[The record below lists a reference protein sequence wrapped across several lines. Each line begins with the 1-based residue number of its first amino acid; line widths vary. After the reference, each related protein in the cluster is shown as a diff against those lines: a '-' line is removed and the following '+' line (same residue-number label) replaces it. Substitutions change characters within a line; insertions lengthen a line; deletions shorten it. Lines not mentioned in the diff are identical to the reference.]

1 MTHEVELKLRIQPAE
16 VLRLRRHL
24 AVEQACIDKP
34 LTRKLTSIYFD
45 TPQLALLDAGVSL
58 RVRHM
63 EGGWFQSIKGAG
75 TAFAGL
81 HRRKEWED
89 IIASA
94 EPDFSK
100 IIAPELTRI
109 FDDRSLRNALSPIFT
124 TDVRRTEWH
133 LAMGDGSLVEMA
145 LDQGE
150 LIAGEEREP
159 ICEIELELK
168 RGRPAS
174 LFKLALALQAD
185 IPLWIENVSKAERG
199 YAHYRPQTSGS
210 LKSSAAELRPSMHLL
225 QAWDCLLQTCI
236 AQLQGNHDLILQV
249 NDPEGVHQM
258 RVALRRLRSAFSLY
272 QGLLPADDAL
282 LAELRWLAAVLGQV
296 RDLDVFLLETL
307 PPVLAQ
313 FEQHAG
319 LQLLREQA
327 QQAQRAASAVLGA
340 ALQSQRYQ
348 RLLLELGSRIT
359 SGPEAASAAMP
370 SLGAFAQDKLQKRFK
385 ALKQQGDQLHAMMPE
400 QRHATRIA
408 AKKLRYTAEFF
419 ASLYPAQ
426 ATRPFLRQL
435 AKLQD
440 ILGTLNDISVT
451 RQLFEQLLGPQP
463 TPALTEAISVI
474 DGWNACQAANQLQL
488 LHGAWDKVM
497 RAEPF
502 WG

>member
-1 MTHEVELKLRIQPAE
+1 MTHEVELKLRIRPTD
-16 VLRLRRHL
+16 VLRLRRHPTVVQTSTD
-24 AVEQACIDKP
+24 AP

-45 TPQLALLDAGVSL
+45 TPQLALLDAEVSL

-63 EGGWFQSIKGAG
+63 DGGWFQSVKGSG

-89 IIASA
+89 IIACA

-109 FDDRSLRNALSPIFT
+109 FDDEGLRSALRPIFA

-133 LAMGDGSLVEMA
+133 LAPDDETLIEMA

-150 LIAGEEREP
+150 LEAGEQCEP

-174 LFKLALALQAD
+174 LFQLALALQAD

-199 YAHYRPQTSGS
+199 YVHYRPQTAGS
-210 LKSSAAELRPSMHLL
+210 LKASAAELRPAMHLW
-225 QAWDCLLQTCI
+225 QAWDCMLQTCI

-272 QGLLPADDAL
+272 RELLPLDPAL
-282 LAELRWLAAVLGQV
+282 LAELRWLADMLGAV

-307 PPVLAQ
+307 PPLLKQ
-313 FEQHAG
+313 FPLHPG
-319 LQLLREQA
+319 LQQLHEHACAA
-327 QQAQRAASAVLGA
+327 QLTDSHKLHE

-348 RLLLELGSRIT
+348 RLLLQLGSLIA
-359 SGPEAASAAMP
+359 SGSKISTASLP
-370 SLGAFAQDKLQKRFK
+370 GLLDFAQSRLQRRLK
-385 ALKQQGDQLHAMMPE
+385 ALKQEGDELQQMSPE

-408 AKKLRYTAEFF
+408 GKKLRYTAEFF

-426 ATRPFLRQL
+426 ETRPFLRQL

-440 ILGTLNDISVT
+440 ILGTLNDMNVARGICE
-451 RQLFEQLLGPQP
+451 RLAGDRPD
-463 TPALTEAISVI
+463 PALVEALSVI
-474 DGWNACQAANQLQL
+474 DGWNASQATFQLQQL
-488 LHGAWDKVM
+488 QGAWSKVIE
-497 RAEPF
+497 AQPF
-502 WG
+502 WD